1 MHDIVIIGGGI
12 AGISLAARLAPFA
25 SVTVLERE
33 PSLGYHSTS
42 RSAAM
47 YIPNYGTA
55 LLRQLILQSGD
66 DLTGDH
72 IVAGGVTS
80 MRGEL
85 AIVGADD
92 EDILAKYM
100 TGSTGLTSYHRTKPM
115 ISARFCAMT
124 GLFPRFMM
132 NRPLILTLISY
143 FRALSAWRGNPVLN
157 F

>member
-1 MHDIVIIGGGI
+1 MRDVVIIGGGI

-80 MRGEL
+80 LRGEL

-92 EDILAKYM
+92 EGASAEGGGV
-100 TGSTGLTSYHRTKPM
+100 TGSAVGCIFSEEVPEEESVL
-115 ISARFCAMT
+115 
-124 GLFPRFMM
+124 
-132 NRPLILTLISY
+132 
-143 FRALSAWRGNPVLN
+143 LSLV
-157 F
+157 